1 MNHRN
6 FFMVSMLS
14 ILEKI
19 SQDKIT
25 NQSDSSQ
32 VKLFLVRIIE
42 TPSIHALFLNTIS
55 LMEHIGSR
63 KILLTQSNEHTTE
76 FILRHASE
84 EARHALFFKK
94 KIEYILP
101 NLNLGYSNHELLA
114 GLSAKIY
121 FQKLDATV
129 RKSIRQ
135 MNLSHSNRTYLN
147 YLYTTTVIEIR
158 ATNLYKIYNE
168 VLIQRNFGFHLNGLL
183 AEEEGHL
190 AEMESEIQRLDSE
203 SKVRLDQLLQQEEKL
218 FRKLWQKWK
227 DACDLVS
234 KP

>member
-1 MNHRN
+1 
-6 FFMVSMLS
+6 MVSMLS

-19 SQDKIT
+19 SQEKTTIH
-25 NQSDSSQ
+25 NDSPQ
-32 VKLFLVRIIE
+32 IKLLLEGIIE
-42 TPSIHALFLNTIS
+42 KPRIHALFLNTIS
-55 LMEHIGSR
+55 LMEHLGSR
-63 KILLTQSNEHTTE
+63 KILLTQSNDHTTE

-94 KIEYILP
+94 KIDCILP
-101 NLNLGYSNHELLA
+101 NLNLGYSPHELLA
-114 GLSAKIY
+114 GLSARIY

-129 RKSIRQ
+129 RKSIRS
-135 MNLSHSNRTYLN
+135 MNLSNSNRSYLN

-158 ATNLYKIYNE
+158 ATNLYKIYNHL
-168 VLIQRNFGFHLNGLL
+168 LIPRNFGFHLNGLL

-190 AEMESEIQRLDSE
+190 AEMEAEIERLDSE
-203 SKVRLDQLLQQEEKL
+203 SKVRLDQLLQQEEKF

>member
-1 MNHRN
+1 
-6 FFMVSMLS
+6 MVSMLS

>member
-1 MNHRN
+1 
-6 FFMVSMLS
+6 MVSMLS

-147 YLYTTTVIEIR
+147 YLYTTTAIEIR
-158 ATNLYKIYNE
+158 ATYLYKIYNE